1 MTGKLTRSAREVI
14 VDAMGRAHSDAAAE
28 VREEHLLAAVITDPD
43 MRPLLTKV
51 GGLSDAA
58 ALLAEVKQSRRRAGV
73 SPVETDALAQFGV
86 DVDVLVARAEAE
98 LGEGAL
104 DDTGGRGRR
113 GWGAPAISVAVR
125 RALQGAQWQAS
136 ARGDRDL
143 GPEHLLLG
151 LLAEPGLV
159 ADILG
164 RRGVTVPTVLAALDA
179 REWEGGGR

>member
-14 VDAMGRAHSDAAAE
+14 VDAMGRAHSDAAGE

-86 DVDVLVARAEAE
+86 ESTCSSLERRRSWARARWMTPAAVV
-98 LGEGAL
+98 GAVGAL
-104 DDTGGRGRR
+104 RRSRLRSGGRCRARSGRHR
-113 GWGAPAISVAVR
+113 PAAIATWARSICCWDFSPSRV
-125 RALQGAQWQAS
+125 WWPTSS
-136 ARGDRDL
+136 A
-143 GPEHLLLG
+143 
-151 LLAEPGLV
+151 AEG
-159 ADILG
+159 
-164 RRGVTVPTVLAALDA
+164 
-179 REWEGGGR
+179 